1 MITAE
6 QLHACMPLT
15 KLVTINNFCGP
26 LNDTMDK
33 FQINNFSRRTNF
45 LAQIVHESGGL
56 QYTRELASGEAY
68 DTRVD
73 LGNTPEKD
81 GDGERYKGR
90 GLIQITGTRNYR
102 DLGAYFGQDFLANP
116 TLLEGAV
123 WASMS
128 AGWYWMTKDLN
139 AYADMPDTWRKNV
152 TMKKKL
158 VTLNRFEYITYRIN
172 GGLTNLEDRLKYYE
186 LAKKALAQ

>member
-1 MITAE
+1 
-6 QLHACMPLT
+6 MPFT
-15 KLVTINNFCGP
+15 PRATISQFCGP

-33 FQINNFSRRTNF
+33 FQINNFNRKTIF
-45 LAQIVHESGGL
+45 LAQIAHESGGL
-56 QYTRELASGEAY
+56 RYTRELATGEAY
-68 DTRVD
+68 DVGSLAVT
-73 LGNTPEKD
+73 LGNTPEDD

-90 GLIQITGTRNYR
+90 GLIQITGTKNYR
-102 DLGAYFGQDFLANP
+102 ELGAYFGQDFLANP

-139 AYADMPDTWRKNV
+139 AYSDMPDGWRKNV
-152 TMKKKL
+152 TMKRKL